1 MRQPLKRISNL
12 LKLIVANTRLHK
24 IFLIKSEFEKERP
37 IQKKAY
43 YTDQLFLKIY
53 LFIMGT
59 IPT

>member
-1 MRQPLKRISNL
+1 
-12 LKLIVANTRLHK
+12 LHK